1 MQRRAMPSSQLVDHL
16 PASPKVTA
24 EWNPFSLFVVDVTPL
39 HASIAFR
46 DLALGLYTAGRHRIR
61 RRMGGRVVEG
71 WSDPGT
77 LNMTP
82 PNVDGSWEAEASSH
96 AIVLTIPD
104 AFLSRVIAEHW
115 EAEPRGVE
123 IVPQF
128 LARDRVIEAVMTRL
142 ALKAQHGFHSDSLY
156 VASACEF
163 LAHHIIDGYSSLS
176 KSEPRY
182 SGGLGRRLN
191 AIVDYIEA
199 NLARPIALRELAG
212 LAGVSARHFER
223 AFRQSLELPPHAYV
237 LRRRV
242 SAARGLLLGQAA
254 LTMEQIAKRVGF
266 SSASHLASAFR
277 RHEGYS
283 PTQFR
288 RMYSQS

>member
-1 MQRRAMPSSQLVDHL
+1 VDVL
-16 PASPKVTA
+16 PASPKVSA
-24 EWNPFSLFVVDVTPL
+24 EWNSFSLFVVDATPL
-39 HASIAFR
+39 HASIAFG

-61 RRMGGRVVEG
+61 RRMGRRVVEG

-96 AIVLTIPD
+96 AIVLTIPH
-104 AFLSRVIAEHW
+104 AYLSRVISEHW
-115 EAEPRGVE
+115 DADPRGVE

-128 LARDRVIEAVMTRL
+128 LARDRLIESIMTRL
-142 ALKAQHGFHSDSLY
+142 ALRAHQGSHSDSLY

-163 LAHHIIDGYSSLS
+163 LVHHVIDGYSSLS
-176 KSEPRY
+176 KSVPRY

-191 AIVDYIEA
+191 AVVDYIEA
-199 NLARPIALRELAG
+199 NLAGPISLRELAG
-212 LAGVSARHFER
+212 LAGVSGRHFER

-242 SAARGLLLGQAA
+242 SAARGLLIGQAA
-254 LTMEQIAKRVGF
+254 LTMEQIARRVGF

-283 PTQFR
+283 PTRFR
-288 RMYSQS
+288 RIHSQS

>member
-1 MQRRAMPSSQLVDHL
+1 MQKRATPSSRLVDVL
-16 PASPKVTA
+16 PASPKVLA
-24 EWNPFSLFVVDVTPL
+24 EWNPFSLFVVDATPL
-39 HASIAFR
+39 HASIAFG
-46 DLALGLYTAGRHRIR
+46 DLALGLYTAGRYRIR
-61 RRMGGRVVEG
+61 RRMGRRVVEG

-82 PNVDGSWEAEASSH
+82 PNVDGSWEAEGSSH
-96 AIVLTIPD
+96 AIVLTIPP
-104 AFLSRVIAEHW
+104 AYLSRVISEHW
-115 EAEPRGVE
+115 EADPRGVE

-142 ALKAQHGFHSDSLY
+142 ALKAHHGSHSDSLY

-163 LAHHIIDGYSSLS
+163 LAHHIVDGYSSLS

-182 SGGLGRRLN
+182 AGGLGRRLN
-191 AIVDYIEA
+191 AVVDYIEA
-199 NLARPIALRELAG
+199 NLAGPITLCDLAG

-242 SAARGLLLGQAA
+242 DAARDLLVGQAA

-283 PTQFR
+283 PNQFR
-288 RMYSQS
+288 RKHSQ

>member
-1 MQRRAMPSSQLVDHL
+1 MQGRAILGSRLVDHL
-16 PASPKVTA
+16 PASPKVSA
-24 EWNPFSLFVVDVTPL
+24 DWNPFRLFVLDATPL
-39 HASIAFR
+39 HASVTFA
-46 DLALGLYTAGRHRIR
+46 DLALGLYTAGRHRTR

-82 PNVDGSWEAEASSH
+82 PNVDGTWEAEGSSH

-115 EAEPRGVE
+115 EADPRGVE

-142 ALKAQHGFHSDSLY
+142 AVRARDGAESDSLY

-176 KSEPRY
+176 KPVPRY

-199 NLARPIALRELAG
+199 NLARPITLRELAG
-212 LAGVSARHFER
+212 LAGVSARHF
-223 AFRQSLELPPHAYV
+223 
-237 LRRRV
+237 
-242 SAARGLLLGQAA
+242 
-254 LTMEQIAKRVGF
+254 
-266 SSASHLASAFR
+266 
-277 RHEGYS
+277 
-283 PTQFR
+283 
-288 RMYSQS
+288 

>member
-1 MQRRAMPSSQLVDHL
+1 MPGSRLVDHL
-16 PASPKVTA
+16 PASPKVSA
-24 EWNPFSLFVVDVTPL
+24 EWNPCSLFVVDATPL
-39 HASIAFR
+39 RASIVFS
-46 DLALGLYTAGRHRIR
+46 DLVLGLYTAGRHRIR
-61 RRMGGRVVEG
+61 RRIGGRAVEG

-82 PNVDGSWEAEASSH
+82 PNVGGSWEAEASSR
-96 AIVLTIPD
+96 AIVLTISD
-104 AFLSRVIAEHW
+104 AFLSHAIADHW
-115 EAEPRGVE
+115 EADPRGVE

-128 LARDRVIEAVMTRL
+128 LARDRLIEAVMTRL
-142 ALKAQHGFHSDSLY
+142 ALKAHNGSHSDSLY

-163 LAHHIIDGYSSLS
+163 LAHHIIEGYSSIS
-176 KSEPRY
+176 KSVPRY

-191 AIVDYIEA
+191 TVVDYIEA
-199 NLARPIALRELAG
+199 NLATPLTLRELAG
-212 LAGVSARHFER
+212 VAGVSARHFER
-223 AFRQSLELPPHAYV
+223 AFRQSLQLPPHAYV

-288 RMYSQS
+288 RIYSES

>member
-1 MQRRAMPSSQLVDHL
+1 MQKRATPSSRLVDVL
-16 PASPKVTA
+16 PASPKVLA
-24 EWNPFSLFVVDVTPL
+24 EWNPFSLFVVDATPL
-39 HASIAFR
+39 HASIAFG
-46 DLALGLYTAGRHRIR
+46 DLALGLYTAGRYRIR
-61 RRMGGRVVEG
+61 RRMGRRVVEG

-82 PNVDGSWEAEASSH
+82 PNVDGSWEAEGSSH
-96 AIVLTIPD
+96 AIVLTIPP
-104 AFLSRVIAEHW
+104 AYLSRVISEHW
-115 EAEPRGVE
+115 EADPRGVE

-142 ALKAQHGFHSDSLY
+142 ALKAQHGSHSDSLY
-156 VASACEF
+156 VASACAF

-191 AIVDYIEA
+191 TVVDYIEA
-199 NLARPIALRELAG
+199 NLAKPITLRELAG
-212 LAGVSARHFER
+212 VAGVSSRHFER

-277 RHEGYS
+277 RHEGCS
-283 PTQFR
+283 PSQFR
-288 RMYSQS
+288 RKHSQ

>member
-1 MQRRAMPSSQLVDHL
+1 MPGFRLVDHL
-16 PASPKVTA
+16 PASPRVSA
-24 EWNPFSLFVVDVTPL
+24 EWNPFSLFVVDATPL
-39 HASIAFR
+39 HASVTFG

-61 RRMGGRVVEG
+61 RRMGGRLAEG

-82 PNVDGSWEAEASSH
+82 PNVDGSWEAEGSSH
-96 AIVLTIPD
+96 AIVLTIPE

-115 EAEPRGVE
+115 EADSRGVE

-128 LARDRVIEAVMTRL
+128 LTRDRVIEAVMTRL
-142 ALKAQHGFHSDSLY
+142 ALKAHQGSHSDSLY

-176 KSEPRY
+176 KAVPCH

-191 AIVDYIEA
+191 AVVDYIEA
-199 NLARPIALRELAG
+199 NLASSITLRELAG
-212 LAGVSARHFER
+212 VAGVSARHFER
-223 AFRQSLELPPHAYV
+223 AFRQSLELPPHAY
-237 LRRRV
+237 LLQRRV
-242 SAARGLLLGQAA
+242 SAARDLLLGQTT
-254 LTMEQIAKRVGF
+254 LTMAQIAKRVGF

-277 RHEGYS
+277 RQEGYS
-283 PTQFR
+283 PSQFR
-288 RMYSQS
+288 RIHS

>member
-1 MQRRAMPSSQLVDHL
+1 VQRRATPGSQLIAHL
-16 PASPKVTA
+16 PASPQVSV
-24 EWNPFSLFVVDVTPL
+24 EWNSFSVFVVDVTPL
-39 HASIAFR
+39 HASVTFD

-82 PNVDGSWEAEASSH
+82 PNVDGSWEAEASSQ
-96 AIVLTIPD
+96 AIVLTIPQ

-115 EAEPRGVE
+115 ETDPRGVE
-123 IVPQF
+123 IAPQF

-142 ALKAQHGFHSDSLY
+142 ALKAQHGSDSDSLY

-176 KSEPRY
+176 KSVPLY

-191 AIVDYIEA
+191 VVVDYIEA
-199 NLARPIALRELAG
+199 NLARPITLRELAG

-223 AFRQSLELPPHAYV
+223 AFRQSLDLPPYAYV

-242 SAARGLLLGQAA
+242 SAARSLLLGQTA

-277 RHEGYS
+277 RHEGYT

-288 RMYSQS
+288 RIHAS

>member
-1 MQRRAMPSSQLVDHL
+1 MEGRATSGSRLVDVL
-16 PASPKVTA
+16 PAAPKVSA
-24 EWNPFSLFVVDVTPL
+24 EWNPFSLFVVDATPL
-39 HASIAFR
+39 QASLAFR

-61 RRMGGRVVEG
+61 RRMGRRVVEG

-82 PNVDGSWEAEASSH
+82 PHVDGSWEAEGSSH
-96 AIVLTIPD
+96 AIVLTIPQ
-104 AFLSRVIAEHW
+104 AYLSRVISEHW
-115 EAEPRGVE
+115 EADPRGVE

-142 ALKAQHGFHSDSLY
+142 ALKAHHGSPADSLY

-163 LAHHIIDGYSSLS
+163 LAHHIIDSYSSLS
-176 KSEPRY
+176 KPVPRH

-191 AIVDYIEA
+191 AVVDYIEA
-199 NLARPIALRELAG
+199 NLAGPITLRT

-242 SAARGLLLGQAA
+242 AAARGLLVGPAV
-254 LTMEQIAKRVGF
+254 LTMEQIARRVGF

-277 RHEGYS
+277 RHEGCS
-283 PTQFR
+283 PTHFR
-288 RMYSQS
+288 RIHAPS

>member
-1 MQRRAMPSSQLVDHL
+1 MQGRATSGSRLVDVL
-16 PASPKVTA
+16 PTAPKVSA
-24 EWNPFSLFVVDVTPL
+24 EWSPFSLFIVDATPL
-39 HASIAFR
+39 HASLAFR

-61 RRMGGRVVEG
+61 RRMGRRVVEG

-82 PNVDGSWEAEASSH
+82 PHVDGSWEADGSSH
-96 AIVLTIPD
+96 AIVLTIPH
-104 AFLSRVIAEHW
+104 AYLSRVISEHW
-115 EAEPRGVE
+115 EADPRGVE

-142 ALKAQHGFHSDSLY
+142 ALKAHHGSHADSLY

-163 LAHHIIDGYSSLS
+163 LAHHIIDSYSSLS
-176 KSEPRY
+176 KSVPRH

-191 AIVDYIEA
+191 AVVDYIEA
-199 NLARPIALRELAG
+199 NLAGPLTLRELAG
-212 LAGVSARHFER
+212 LAGLSARHFER

-242 SAARGLLLGQAA
+242 AAARGLLVGPAV

-283 PTQFR
+283 PTHFR
-288 RMYSQS
+288 RIHAQS

>member
-1 MQRRAMPSSQLVDHL
+1 MPRRATPGSQLVDVL
-16 PASPKVTA
+16 PALPKVSA
-24 EWNPFSLFVVDVTPL
+24 AWNPFSLFVVDATPL
-39 HASIAFR
+39 SASVAFS
-46 DLALGLYTAGRHRIR
+46 DLAIGLYTAGRHRIR
-61 RRMGGRVVEG
+61 REMAGRVVEG

-82 PNVDGSWEAEASSH
+82 SNIDGAWEADASSH

-115 EAEPRGVE
+115 EADSRGVE

-142 ALKAQHGFHSDSLY
+142 AVEAHQGTHSDSLY

-176 KSEPRY
+176 KSAPRH
-182 SGGLGRRLN
+182 SGGLGRHIN
-191 AIVDYIEA
+191 TVVDYIEA
-199 NLARPIALRELAG
+199 NLAKAITLRELAG
-212 LAGVSARHFER
+212 LVGVSARHFER
-223 AFRQSLELPPHAYV
+223 AFRQSLDLPPHAYV
-237 LRRRV
+237 LLRRV
-242 SAARGLLLGQAA
+242 SAAKDLLLGPGA

-277 RHEGYS
+277 RHEGHS

-288 RMYSQS
+288 RMHSQP

>member
-1 MQRRAMPSSQLVDHL
+1 MQGRATSGSRLVDVL
-16 PASPKVTA
+16 PASPKVSA
-24 EWNPFSLFVVDVTPL
+24 EWNPFSLFVVDATPL
-39 HASIAFR
+39 HASLAFR
-46 DLALGLYTAGRHRIR
+46 ELALGLYTAGRHRIR
-61 RRMGGRVVEG
+61 RRIGRRVVEG

-82 PNVDGSWEAEASSH
+82 PQVDGSWEAEGSSH
-96 AIVLTIPD
+96 AIVLTIPN
-104 AFLSRVIAEHW
+104 AYLSRMISEHW
-115 EAEPRGVE
+115 EADPRGVE

-128 LARDRVIEAVMTRL
+128 LARDRLIEAVMTRL
-142 ALKAQHGFHSDSLY
+142 ALKAQHGSHADSLY
-156 VASACEF
+156 VASACEL
-163 LAHHIIDGYSSLS
+163 LAHHIIDSYSSLS
-176 KSEPRY
+176 KSVPRY

-191 AIVDYIEA
+191 AVVEYIEA
-199 NLARPIALRELAG
+199 NLARPLALRELAG

-242 SAARGLLLGQAA
+242 DAARGLLVGQAA
-254 LTMEQIAKRVGF
+254 LTMAQIAKRVGF

-277 RHEGYS
+277 RQEGCS

-288 RMYSQS
+288 RIHSE

>member
-1 MQRRAMPSSQLVDHL
+1 MQRRATPGSRLVDVL
-16 PASPKVTA
+16 PASPKVSA
-24 EWNPFSLFVVDVTPL
+24 KWNPFSLFVVDATPL
-39 HASIAFR
+39 RASIAFC

-61 RRMGGRVVEG
+61 RRMGRRVVEG

-77 LNMTP
+77 FNMTP
-82 PNVDGSWEAEASSH
+82 PNVDGSWEAEGSSH
-96 AIVLTIPD
+96 AIVLTIPP
-104 AFLSRVIAEHW
+104 AYLSRVISEHW
-115 EAEPRGVE
+115 EADPRGVE

-142 ALKAQHGFHSDSLY
+142 ALKAHHGSHSDTLY
-156 VASACEF
+156 VASACDF
-163 LAHHIIDGYSSLS
+163 LAHHIVDGYSSLS

-191 AIVDYIEA
+191 AVVDYIEA
-199 NLARPIALRELAG
+199 NLAGPITLRDLAG

-242 SAARGLLLGQAA
+242 DAARDLLVGQGA
-254 LTMEQIAKRVGF
+254 LTMAQIAKRVGF

-277 RHEGYS
+277 RHQGYS

-288 RMYSQS
+288 RIHSQS

>member
-1 MQRRAMPSSQLVDHL
+1 MQKRATPSSRLVDVL
-16 PASPKVTA
+16 PASPKVSA
-24 EWNPFSLFVVDVTPL
+24 EWNPFSLFVVDATPL
-39 HASIAFR
+39 HASITFR
-46 DLALGLYTAGRHRIR
+46 DLALGLYTAGRHRIL

-82 PNVDGSWEAEASSH
+82 PNLEGSWDAEGSSH

-115 EAEPRGVE
+115 EADPRGVE

-142 ALKAQHGFHSDSLY
+142 ALEAHHGSHSDSLY

-176 KSEPRY
+176 KSLPRF

-191 AIVDYIEA
+191 AVVDYIEA
-199 NLARPIALRELAG
+199 NLARAITLRELAG

-223 AFRQSLELPPHAYV
+223 AFRQGLELPPHAYV

-242 SAARGLLLGQAA
+242 SAARALLLGQAA

-277 RHEGYS
+277 RHEGCS
-283 PTQFR
+283 PSQFR
-288 RMYSQS
+288 RKHSQ

>member
-1 MQRRAMPSSQLVDHL
+1 MPDSRLVDVL
-16 PASPKVTA
+16 PASPKVSA
-24 EWNPFSLFVVDVTPL
+24 EWNPFSLFVVDATPL
-39 HASIAFR
+39 HASIAFG
-46 DLALGLYTAGRHRIR
+46 DLALGLYTAGRHRTR
-61 RRMGGRVVEG
+61 RRMGRRVVEG

-82 PNVDGSWEAEASSH
+82 PNVDGSWEAEGSSH
-96 AIVLTIPD
+96 AIVLTIPQ
-104 AFLSRVIAEHW
+104 AYLSRVISEHW
-115 EAEPRGVE
+115 EADPRGVE

-128 LARDRVIEAVMTRL
+128 LARDRVIETVMTRL
-142 ALKAQHGFHSDSLY
+142 ALKAHHGSHSDSLY

-163 LAHHIIDGYSSLS
+163 LAHHILDGYSSLS
-176 KSEPRY
+176 KPVPLH

-191 AIVDYIEA
+191 AVVDYIEA
-199 NLARPIALRELAG
+199 NLARSITLRELAG

-223 AFRQSLELPPHAYV
+223 AFRQSLGLPPHAYV

-242 SAARGLLLGQAA
+242 SAARGLLIAQPT
-254 LTMEQIAKRVGF
+254 LTMEQIAKRAGF

-277 RHEGYS
+277 RHEGCS

-288 RMYSQS
+288 RTCSVSS

>member
-1 MQRRAMPSSQLVDHL
+1 MERRAMPGSRLVDVL
-16 PASPKVTA
+16 PASPRVAA
-24 EWNPFSLFVVDVTPL
+24 EWNPFSLFVVDATPL
-39 HASIAFR
+39 HASITFG

-61 RRMGGRVVEG
+61 RTMGRRVVEG

-82 PNVDGSWEAEASSH
+82 PNLDGSWEAEGSSH
-96 AIVLTIPD
+96 AIVLTIPPVY
-104 AFLSRVIAEHW
+104 LSRVISEHW
-115 EAEPRGVE
+115 EADPRGVE

-142 ALKAQHGFHSDSLY
+142 ALKASYGSSSDSLY

-163 LAHHIIDGYSSLS
+163 LAHHVVDSYSSLS

-191 AIVDYIEA
+191 AVVDYIEA
-199 NLARPIALRELAG
+199 NLAEPIALRELAG
-212 LAGVSARHFER
+212 LAGMSARHFER
-223 AFRQSLELPPHAYV
+223 AFRQSLALPPHAYV
-237 LRRRV
+237 LGRRV
-242 SAARGLLLGQAA
+242 DAAKDLLVGQTA

-266 SSASHLASAFR
+266 SSASHFASAFR
-277 RHEGYS
+277 RHAGYS

-288 RMYSQS
+288 RVHSQS

>member
-1 MQRRAMPSSQLVDHL
+1 MQRRVSPGSQLVDHL
-16 PASPKVTA
+16 PASPKVSA
-24 EWNPFSLFVVDVTPL
+24 EWNPFSLFVVDATPL
-39 HASIAFR
+39 YASVTFS

-61 RRMGGRVVEG
+61 REMGGRVVEG

-82 PNVDGSWEAEASSH
+82 SNVDGSWEAEASSH

-115 EAEPRGVE
+115 EADSRGVE

-128 LARDRVIEAVMTRL
+128 LARDRVIEAIMTRL
-142 ALKAQHGFHSDSLY
+142 AIEAHHGSHSDSLY
-156 VASACEF
+156 AASACEF

-176 KSEPRY
+176 KSAPRH

-191 AIVDYIEA
+191 AVVDYIEA
-199 NLARPIALRELAG
+199 NLAGPIALRELAA

-242 SAARGLLLGQAA
+242 SAAKDLLLGPSA

-277 RHEGYS
+277 RHEGHS

-288 RMYSQS
+288 RMHSEP

>member
-1 MQRRAMPSSQLVDHL
+1 MQGRAMSGSRLVDVL
-16 PASPKVTA
+16 PTAPKVSA
-24 EWNPFSLFVVDVTPL
+24 EWSPFSLFVVDATPL
-39 HASIAFR
+39 HASLAFR

-61 RRMGGRVVEG
+61 RRMGRQVVEG

-82 PNVDGSWEAEASSH
+82 PDVDGSWEAEGSSH
-96 AIVLTIPD
+96 AIVLTIPQ
-104 AFLSRVIAEHW
+104 AYLSRVISEHW
-115 EAEPRGVE
+115 EADPRGVE

-128 LARDRVIEAVMTRL
+128 LARDRLIEAVMTRL
-142 ALKAQHGFHSDSLY
+142 ALKAHHGSHADSLY

-163 LAHHIIDGYSSLS
+163 LAHHIIDSYSSLS
-176 KSEPRY
+176 KSVPRH

-199 NLARPIALRELAG
+199 NLAGPITLRELAG

-242 SAARGLLLGQAA
+242 SAARGLLVGPAV

-266 SSASHLASAFR
+266 SSASHLASTFR
-277 RHEGYS
+277 RHEGCS
-283 PTQFR
+283 PTHFR
-288 RMYSQS
+288 RIHAQS

>member
-1 MQRRAMPSSQLVDHL
+1 MRRRAIGSRLVDHL
-16 PASPKVTA
+16 PASPRVTA
-24 EWNPFSLFVVDVTPL
+24 EWNPFSLFVIDATPL
-39 HASIAFR
+39 HASVTFA

-61 RRMGGRVVEG
+61 RRMGGGRVVEG

-77 LNMTP
+77 LNITP
-82 PNVDGSWEAEASSH
+82 PHVDGSWEAEASSQ

-115 EAEPRGVE
+115 EADPRRVE

-142 ALKAQHGFHSDSLY
+142 A
-156 VASACEF
+156 VE
-163 LAHHIIDGYSSLS
+163 AHHGLRSLS
-176 KSEPRY
+176 RSAPRH

-191 AIVDYIEA
+191 AVVDYIEA
-199 NLARPIALRELAG
+199 NLVRRIALRELAG

-223 AFRQSLELPPHAYV
+223 AFRQSLGLPPHAYV

-242 SAARGLLLGQAA
+242 SAARSLLLGPAA
-254 LTMEQIAKRVGF
+254 LTMAQIAERVGF

-277 RHEGYS
+277 RHEGCS

-288 RMYSQS
+288 RMSQS

>member
-1 MQRRAMPSSQLVDHL
+1 MERRAIPCSRLIEHL
-16 PASPKVTA
+16 PASSKVSA
-24 EWNPFSLFVVDVTPL
+24 EWDPFSLFVVDATPL
-39 HASIAFR
+39 QASVTFAE
-46 DLALGLYTAGRHRIR
+46 LSLGLYTAGRHRIR
-61 RRMGGRVVEG
+61 RKMGRRVAEG

-82 PNVDGSWEAEASSH
+82 SKVDGTWEAEGSSH

-115 EAEPRGVE
+115 EADPRGVE

-128 LARDRVIEAVMTRL
+128 VARDRVIEAVMTRL
-142 ALKAQHGFHSDSLY
+142 ALDGQSDSLY

-176 KSEPRY
+176 KSAPRR
-182 SGGLGRRLN
+182 SGGLGRRRN
-191 AIVDYIEA
+191 AVVDYIEA
-199 NLARPIALRELAG
+199 NLAGPITLRELAAI
-212 LAGVSARHFER
+212 AGVSARHFER
-223 AFRQSLELPPHAYV
+223 AFRQSFGLPPHAYV

-242 SAARGLLLGQAA
+242 SAARGLLLGQVA
-254 LTMEQIAKRVGF
+254 LTMEQIARRVGF

-283 PTQFR
+283 PAQFR
-288 RMYSQS
+288 RIHSRS

>member
-1 MQRRAMPSSQLVDHL
+1 MTSSRFVDHL
-16 PASPKVTA
+16 PASPRVSA
-24 EWNPFSLFVVDVTPL
+24 EWNPFSLFVVDTTPL
-39 HASIAFR
+39 YASVTFG

-61 RRMGGRVVEG
+61 RRMGGRLVEG

-82 PNVDGSWEAEASSH
+82 PNLDGSWEAEGSSH
-96 AIVLTIPD
+96 AIVVTIPD

-123 IVPQF
+123 IAPQF
-128 LARDRVIEAVMTRL
+128 LARDRVIEEVMTRL
-142 ALKAQHGFHSDSLY
+142 ALKAHQGSHSDSLY

-176 KSEPRY
+176 KSLPRH

-191 AIVDYIEA
+191 AVVDYIEA
-199 NLARPIALRELAG
+199 NLAKPLTLRELAG
-212 LAGVSARHFER
+212 VAGVSARHFER
-223 AFRQSLELPPHAYV
+223 AFRQSLELPPHTYL
-237 LRRRV
+237 LRRRL
-242 SAARGLLLGQAA
+242 STARGLLLARNA
-254 LTMEQIAKRVGF
+254 LTVKQIAKRVGF

-283 PTQFR
+283 PSQFR
-288 RMYSQS
+288 RLHSPS

>member
-1 MQRRAMPSSQLVDHL
+1 MQGRATSGSRLVDVL
-16 PASPKVTA
+16 PAAPKVSA
-24 EWNPFSLFVVDVTPL
+24 EWNPFSLFVVDATPL
-39 HASIAFR
+39 QASLAFR

-61 RRMGGRVVEG
+61 RTTGRQVVEG

-82 PNVDGSWEAEASSH
+82 PHIEGSWEAEGSSH
-96 AIVLTIPD
+96 AIVLTIPH
-104 AFLSRVIAEHW
+104 AYLSRVISEHW
-115 EAEPRGVE
+115 EADPRGVE

-128 LARDRVIEAVMTRL
+128 LARDRLIEAVMTRL
-142 ALKAQHGFHSDSLY
+142 ALKAHHGSQADSLY

-163 LAHHIIDGYSSLS
+163 LAHHIIDSYSSLS
-176 KSEPRY
+176 KSVPRH

-191 AIVDYIEA
+191 AVVDYIEA
-199 NLARPIALRELAG
+199 NLAGPIALRELAA

-223 AFRQSLELPPHAYV
+223 AFRQSLGLPPHAYV

-242 SAARGLLLGQAA
+242 SAARGLLVGPAV

-277 RHEGYS
+277 RHEGHS
-283 PTQFR
+283 PTHFR
-288 RMYSQS
+288 RIHGQS

>member
-1 MQRRAMPSSQLVDHL
+1 MERRAIPSSPLIDHL
-16 PASPKVTA
+16 PASSKVSA
-24 EWNPFSLFVVDVTPL
+24 EWDPFSLFVVDTTPL
-39 HASIAFR
+39 SASVTFAE
-46 DLALGLYTAGRHRIR
+46 LSLGLYTAGRHRIR
-61 RRMGGRVVEG
+61 RKMGGRVVEG
-71 WSDPGT
+71 WSDPGA

-82 PNVDGSWEAEASSH
+82 SNVDGTWEAEGSSH

-115 EAEPRGVE
+115 EADPRGVE

-128 LARDRVIEAVMTRL
+128 VARDRVIEAVMTRL
-142 ALKAQHGFHSDSLY
+142 ALDGHADSLY

-176 KSEPRY
+176 KAAPRQRR
-182 SGGLGRRLN
+182 GGLGRRRN

-199 NLARPIALRELAG
+199 NIAGPITLRDLAAI
-212 LAGVSARHFER
+212 AGVSARHFER
-223 AFRQSLELPPHAYV
+223 AFRQSFGLPPHAYV

-242 SAARGLLLGQAA
+242 SAARGLLLGPAA
-254 LTMEQIAKRVGF
+254 LTMDQIARRVGF

-283 PTQFR
+283 PSQFR
-288 RMYSQS
+288 RMYSQ